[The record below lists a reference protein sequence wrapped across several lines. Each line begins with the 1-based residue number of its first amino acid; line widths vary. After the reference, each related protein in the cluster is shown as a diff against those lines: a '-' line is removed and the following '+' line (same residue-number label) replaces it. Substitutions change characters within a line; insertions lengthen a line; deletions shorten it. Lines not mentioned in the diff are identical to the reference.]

1 MAAAEQDIDRV
12 SGVTTTGHEWDGIKE
27 LNNPLPRWWLWIFYA
42 TIVWA
47 ALYAIAYPAI
57 PLMSRATGG
66 VLGWNSRT
74 AVAADLAALEAR
86 RGADL
91 QALRAAP
98 LEAIAADARLLGFA
112 RAYGKAAFGDNCAAC
127 HGAGAGGAKSYPNLI
142 DDEWLWGGKLA
153 DIQQT
158 ITYGIRSG
166 HDETRQGNMPALVR
180 DGLIKRDEA
189 AILADYTR
197 HLAGL
202 PVEKLDVAKGAQLF
216 AANCASCHGDA
227 GKGNR
232 ELGAPNL
239 TDSIWLYGSD
249 RAAIL
254 EGLTN
259 GRGGVMPAFTG
270 RLDEATVK
278 ALTVYVHT
286 LGGGEQ

>member
-1 MAAAEQDIDRV
+1 MAAAEKDIDRV

-57 PLMSRATGG
+57 PLFSSATKG
-66 VLGWNSRT
+66 VLGWNSRSAIVT
-74 AVAADLAALEAR
+74 DLAALDAR

-91 QALRAAP
+91 QALKAAP
-98 LEAIAADARLLGFA
+98 LESIASDARLLGFA

-142 DDEWLWGGKLA
+142 DDEWIWGGKLA
-153 DIQQT
+153 DIKQT
-158 ITYGIRSG
+158 LDYGIRSG
-166 HDETRQGNMPALVR
+166 HDEARQGNMPAMVR
-180 DGLIKRDEA
+180 DGLIKKEEA
-189 AILADYTR
+189 PVLADYVR

-202 PVEKLDVAKGAQLF
+202 PVEKADLKKGEALF

-239 TDSIWLYGSD
+239 TDSIWLYGSEK
-249 RAAIL
+249 ASIV

-259 GRGGVMPAFTG
+259 GRGGVMPAWSG
-270 RLDEATVK
+270 RLDEATIK
-278 ALTVYVHT
+278 ALAVYVHT
-286 LGGGEQ
+286 LGGGE